1 MPFNRLISDLSWAAL
16 SVAALLFG
24 PATTA
29 YAGDVRWTKEMY
41 VYNAKGK
48 SLKEFLREFGASQ
61 GLLVVVANDVDG
73 TINGKFNLRPDSL
86 LEMLA
91 ASFGFIWY
99 AEGNVLYISASNDVR
114 SEVIRLSSAN
124 VDQLRQTLTQL
135 DIIDRRFPIL
145 YDDKLNTA
153 VVSGPS
159 RYVDLVI
166 QTANSISID
175 LNQNQGGTDIRV
187 FPLRYA
193 WAGDT
198 AFKQG
203 GSEIIIPGVA
213 TVLSQLY
220 GAGVRSTQAA
230 FPGADADGGS
240 ATDRMRRLGQR
251 MTPSLTVRAAKI
263 APNAL
268 AASDGLPKFR
278 ADGRMNA
285 VIVRDVPERMKAHA
299 EAVRSLDVKPG
310 LVEIEVR
317 IIEVNAEAA
326 ESLGVDW
333 RLRGSNGD
341 IQVGNRNLPTLSWG
355 TALADAAPSVGPL
368 GAVARSPSPAG
379 VLTTVLGDAGTYLIA
394 RVNALAQEGRA
405 SMLSSPK
412 ILTLDNVEAVMENT
426 DTFFVKVAGNLDANL
441 FDVSV
446 GTSLRVTP
454 LIVNDS
460 TGQQQVKLAIR
471 IEDGSLTG
479 QLVDSVPIIRRSTIN
494 TQSFIPDGQALLIAG
509 YTQET
514 ESNDEAGVPGLSSIP
529 WVGRLFKH
537 SSKGK
542 KRVERFF
549 LLTPKV
555 VTL

>member
-1 MPFNRLISDLSWAAL
+1 MPFNRLFSQFEWSVL

-24 PATTA
+24 LATTA
-29 YAGDVRWTKEMY
+29 HAGDVRWKEGMF
-41 VYNAKGK
+41 VYTAKGK

-61 GLLVVVANDVDG
+61 GLMVVVANDVDG
-73 TINGKFNLRPDSL
+73 TVNGKFNLRPDSL

-99 AEGNVLYISASNDVR
+99 AEGNVLYVSAGKDVR
-114 SEVIRLSSAN
+114 SEVLRLSSSAN
-124 VDQLRQTLTQL
+124 VDRLRQTLTQL
-135 DIIDRRFPIL
+135 NITDRRFPIL

-166 QTANSISID
+166 QTANSID

-220 GAGVRSTQAA
+220 GTGPRSTQAA
-230 FPGADADGGS
+230 FPGVDADGGS
-240 ATDRMRRLGQR
+240 ATDRMRRLGQG
-251 MTPSLTVRAAKI
+251 MTPSLKIRAAQ
-263 APNAL
+263 ATSNTL
-268 AASDGLPKFR
+268 AASEGLPQFR

-285 VIVRDVPERMKAHA
+285 VIVRDVPERMKSHE

-341 IQVGNRNLPTLSWG
+341 LQVGNRNLPTLSWG
-355 TALADAAPSVGPL
+355 TALADGAPSVGPV

-412 ILTLDNVEAVMENT
+412 ILTLDNVEAVMEST

-460 TGQQQVKLAIR
+460 TGLQQVKLAIR
-471 IEDGSLTG
+471 IEDGSLTN
-479 QLVDSVPIIRRSTIN
+479 QVVDAVPIVKRSTIN

-529 WVGRLFKH
+529 WVGRLFKY
-537 SSKGK
+537 SSKSK